1 MFPHPGAPAQGRSL
15 SLYRA
20 KRLPPVVPWP
30 EPLCPVYAALNL
42 LQDKWTL
49 HIIRALLEGPKGF
62 NELSR
67 AVGGVNPATLSQR
80 LDQLVRLGVVEKRVE
95 SYMPPR
101 TRYSL
106 TPAGEELEEV
116 VQAIERWARRHL
128 KAPDPAR

>member
-1 MFPHPGAPAQGRSL
+1 MAEAF
-15 SLYRA
+15 
-20 KRLPPVVPWP
+20 
-30 EPLCPVYAALNL
+30 CPVYAALNL
-42 LQDKWTL
+42 LQEKWTL

-67 AVGGVNPATLSQR
+67 AVGGVDPATLSQR